1 MHYFSTVLLL
11 SAGVSLVN
19 SILSGSIAP
28 PSKTCNDKMKTNA
41 GRLKKAL
48 FCGYDTSV
56 RPVLHHSNQTF
67 IKLSAFPTNINW
79 IMEQKNQMWMS
90 FWFFMQWKDELLTWN
105 SSDYEGL
112 EEFYVDASN
121 IWVPDIFV
129 SDPPQSY
136 PMTKQMSCL
145 VHSNGDVECTM
156 STSLTTRCNID
167 LTYFP
172 FDRHSCKV
180 VLRPRSYHGPVLNL
194 DFMDTSGTD
203 PLKFYRSHG
212 AWNLMSVKF
221 NRNVTNIKRDIYTT
235 DMEYSFVIERRS
247 SSYNVTYATP
257 ALVMMMMVLSVFWL
271 EVQCSARVILP
282 GLAIL
287 GHLIIIE
294 WLMRAI
300 DSNFDHLP
308 VIILLFRDSLL
319 ITGLALVWSVISR
332 SLCTSSTSPYW
343 LYMVTTNLN
352 SNHIVKFLLP
362 HDIFIKV
369 TFKSG
374 TSGDEDE
381 SSLVIH
387 RDCVEQQWR
396 ILTTLVDRLMFAFSL
411 LAYMYFFMRLT
422 P

>member
-1 MHYFSTVLLL
+1 LLCQEILLELQPTPSQYTSTLQIFTSLLYCVLFVFFINIMHYFSTMLLL

-19 SILSGSIAP
+19 SILSDPIAP

-221 NRNVTNIKRDIYTT
+221 NRNVTNIKRDIYT
-235 DMEYSFVIERRS
+235 
-247 SSYNVTYATP
+247 
-257 ALVMMMMVLSVFWL
+257 
-271 EVQCSARVILP
+271 
-282 GLAIL
+282 
-287 GHLIIIE
+287 
-294 WLMRAI
+294 
-300 DSNFDHLP
+300 
-308 VIILLFRDSLL
+308 
-319 ITGLALVWSVISR
+319 
-332 SLCTSSTSPYW
+332 
-343 LYMVTTNLN
+343 
-352 SNHIVKFLLP
+352 
-362 HDIFIKV
+362 
-369 TFKSG
+369 
-374 TSGDEDE
+374 
-381 SSLVIH
+381 
-387 RDCVEQQWR
+387 
-396 ILTTLVDRLMFAFSL
+396 
-411 LAYMYFFMRLT
+411 
-422 P
+422 

>member
-11 SAGVSLVN
+11 SAGVSFIN
-19 SILSGSIAP
+19 SHEIETTTP
-28 PSKTCNDKMKTNA
+28 PPCNDKMKTNV
-41 GRLKKAL
+41 GRLKKAV
-48 FCGYDTSV
+48 FCGYDSSV
-56 RPVLHHSNQTF
+56 RPVLHHSNKTF

-79 IMEQKNQMWMS
+79 IMEENNQIWMA

-105 SSDYEGL
+105 ISDYEGL
-112 EEFYVDASN
+112 EEFYADASS
-121 IWVPDIFV
+121 IWVPDIYV

-136 PMTKQMSCL
+136 SMGKQMKCL

-156 STSLTTRCNID
+156 STSVLARCDID

-172 FDRHSCKV
+172 FDRHSCKL

-203 PLKFYRSHG
+203 PLKLYRPNG

-221 NRNVTNIKRDIYTT
+221 NRNVTNIKGDIYTT
-235 DMEYSFVIERRS
+235 DIECSFVLERRS

-257 ALVMMMMVLSVFWL
+257 ALVMMIMVLCVFWL
-271 EVQCSARVILP
+271 DVQCSARVILP
-282 GLAIL
+282 ALAVL

-343 LYMVTTNLN
+343 LYMVSTNLN

-362 HDIFIKV
+362 HDIFIK
-369 TFKSG
+369 SG
-374 TSGDEDE
+374 TSGAEDE
-381 SSLVIH
+381 STLTIH
-387 RDCVEQQWR
+387 RDCVEQHWR
-396 ILTTLVDRLMFAFSL
+396 ILTTLIDRLMFAFSL